1 MYILLGID
9 TVVRIVAAMALLF
22 VAAPALMR
30 ARPRELDAMQWFW
43 WCFAAGVTL
52 LTLAGQLFTLINA
65 YSTATLLLLLAIA
78 VLLVRARVSHRSPVT
93 LLHDL
98 YRAAILVS
106 LKTLEGR
113 VHIARRIRRM
123 LRRRRALHASWLVA
137 AWAALVAIAA
147 AFRLY
152 RPFATANL
160 GFSDTY
166 VHLYLM
172 RLLEQGKQ
180 VDPSWGPYPRGM
192 HFLLMAIHELTNAD
206 MNLLLNFFGPIVG
219 VLMTIAVADTARRLS
234 RNTVAG
240 LIAGL
245 IFATMIG
252 GSRQYFLLGGSVA
265 TDNAAEARS
274 VLAMPYQL
282 IPEGA
287 EVDVLATVF
296 QRQTATLPQEL
307 ALVFLFPAV
316 MFLFGARMADGRW
329 QMAKPDSSAIRH
341 PPSAI
346 ARSAWHLA
354 GYFFCTAAI
363 AAVHPGVVIPLVL
376 LSAVA
381 IPWIDVKHAIVAGAL
396 GILTGSTWMLGYLAY
411 PHVGTRDVAS
421 ASGTGSTAAYYFPF
435 LRGGDIAHVV
445 TWVSITPFLI
455 ACVVIA
461 IIFGVMTA
469 GSGRRAAGS
478 TQSSYSLPATRY
490 PLFITLAVCLFTL
503 THFASRFGLP
513 EIVEVRRN
521 ASWLAMSLAILLGI
535 AIAELARTRAW
546 KPVVAVLLVLW
557 LWRVPVAGA
566 NDKLINYSGFSG
578 TAQAVI
584 DIQRNLEPFTW
595 TLVTYGQEFPMVLGK
610 GFHIAAADFLER
622 YDPGNAR
629 LGIPTR
635 YVFVAVEK
643 TPHRF
648 QINSWA
654 TKFSRSD
661 LEQRLQTW
669 CFLYQLQHRDMHV
682 YRDDEHVRVY
692 MIDHGA
698 QVGSL

>member
-1 MYILLGID
+1 MYVLLGID

-22 VAAPALMR
+22 VAVPALMR

-65 YSTATLLLLLAIA
+65 YSTATLLLLLAVA
-78 VLLVRARVSHRSPVT
+78 VLFVRARVSHRSPAA

-98 YRAAILVS
+98 YRTVILVS

-113 VHIARRIRRM
+113 VHIARRMRRA

-137 AWAALVAIAA
+137 AWAALIAIAA

-152 RPFATANL
+152 RPFVTANL

-206 MNLLLNFFGPIVG
+206 MNLLLNFFGPIAG

-234 RNTVAG
+234 RNSVAG

-252 GSRQYFLLGGSVA
+252 GARQYFLFGGSIA

-274 VLAMPYQL
+274 ILAMPYRL

-287 EVDVLATVF
+287 EVDILGTVF

-316 MFLFGARMADGRW
+316 TFLFGRTR
-329 QMAKPDSSAIRH
+329 
-341 PPSAI
+341 
-346 ARSAWHLA
+346 WHLS

-363 AAVHPGVVIPLVL
+363 AAVHPGVLIPLVL
-376 LSAVA
+376 LSALA
-381 IPWIDVKHAIVAGAL
+381 IPWIDVKRAIAAGAL
-396 GILTGSTWMLGYLAY
+396 GVVTGSTWMLGYLAY
-411 PHVGTRDVAS
+411 PHLGSTRDVAS

-435 LRGGDIAHVV
+435 LRGGGIAHVV
-445 TWVSITPFLI
+445 TWAGATPFLI

-461 IIFGVMTA
+461 IVFMMK
-469 GSGRRAAGS
+469 
-478 TQSSYSLPATRY
+478 QKW
-490 PLFITLAVCLFTL
+490 ITLAVCLFTL
-503 THFASRFGLP
+503 MHLASRLGLP

-521 ASWLAMSLAILLGI
+521 ASWLTMSLAILLGI

-546 KPVVAVLLVLW
+546 KPVVAVVLVLW

-566 NDKLINYSGFSG
+566 NEKLINYSGFSG

-584 DIQRNLEPFTW
+584 EIQRDLEPFTW

-629 LGIPTR
+629 LNIPTR

-654 TKFSRSD
+654 AKFSRAD

-682 YRDDEHVRVY
+682 YRDDEQVRVY
-692 MIDHGA
+692 MIDRGA